1 MPLTLGHEIVGVVE
15 ALGPDAEGVEIG
27 APRVAFPWIGCR
39 ACAVCEHEREQ
50 LCLSPKFLG
59 ARVHGGYSEY
69 VIVPHPKYLVDYGSV
84 PTELACTFACAGLT
98 AYSALKK
105 VAPLTEDDHL
115 VLIGAGG
122 VGLSGLHIAPSVVP
136 AKLIVAD
143 VDPQKRGIARQAG
156 AFATIDNS
164 EPDAVAKVIELTGG
178 GARAAIDFVGAPQ
191 TARFG
196 VDVLRKG
203 GTLINVGL
211 YGGAMS
217 LPLPLMP
224 LRSLTLRGSYVGTLE
239 EMEEVMALGRAGK
252 VPPIPLDVRP
262 LCGCAAARSRTCAPA
277 GSPAASSSGRTPE
290 RAAAAATRSGRPR
303 GSSARRP
310 GAAGCRRHRSAVSSV
325 IARPLAWPSSSR
337 MRALSCHSALVM
349 PYTRSSSTSAA
360 TTHCAPTLT
369 VGVSGTP
376 S

>member
-1 MPLTLGHEIVGVVE
+1 MHSYQIVEWGKPVELREHPTPTPKGTEVLLRVTAAGICHSDLHINDGFFDLGEGRRAELGKLGASLPLTLGHEIVGVVE

-39 ACAVCEHEREQ
+39 QCAVCEHEREQ

-69 VIVPHPKYLVDYGSV
+69 VIVPHAKYLIDYGNV

-98 AYSALKK
+98 AYAAIKK

-156 AFATIDNS
+156 AFETIDNS

-178 GARAAIDFVGAPQ
+178 GARASIDFVGAPQ

-196 VDVLRKG
+196 LDILRRG

-211 YGGAMS
+211 YGGAMA

-224 LRSLTLRGSYVGTLE
+224 QRSLTLRGSYVGTLE

-252 VPPIPLDVRP
+252 VPPIPLD
-262 LCGCAAARSRTCAPA
+262 L
-277 GSPAASSSGRTPE
+277 
-290 RAAAAATRSGRPR
+290 
-303 GSSARRP
+303 
-310 GAAGCRRHRSAVSSV
+310 
-325 IARPLAWPSSSR
+325 RPLAQAAQALDDL
-337 MRALSCHSALVM
+337 RAGRVAGRVILKPDA
-349 PYTRSSSTSAA
+349 
-360 TTHCAPTLT
+360 
-369 VGVSGTP
+369 
-376 S
+376 

>member
-1 MPLTLGHEIVGVVE
+1 MRSYQIVEWGQPIELREQPTPTPQGTEVLLRVTAAGICHSDLHINDGFFDLGEGRKAELGKLGARLPLTLGHEIVGVVE

-39 ACAVCEHEREQ
+39 ECAVCEHEREQ
-50 LCLSPKFLG
+50 LCLSPRFLG

-69 VIVPHPKYLVDYGSV
+69 AIVPHPKYLIDYGNV

-98 AYSALKK
+98 AYAALKK

-122 VGLSGLHIAPSVVP
+122 VGLSGLHIAPSVV
-136 AKLIVAD
+136 AARLIVAD

-156 AFATIDNS
+156 ASATIDNS
-164 EPDAVAKVIELTGG
+164 EPDAVAKVMELTGG

-196 VDVLRKG
+196 LDVLRRG
-203 GTLINVGL
+203 GTLVHVGL

-224 LRSLTLRGSYVGTLE
+224 QRSLTLRGSYVGTLE
-239 EMEEVMALGRAGK
+239 EMEEVMALGREGK

-262 LCGCAAARSRTCAPA
+262 LSAAPQALQDLRA
-277 GSPAASSSGRTPE
+277 GRVAGRVILK
-290 RAAAAATRSGRPR
+290 
-303 GSSARRP
+303 P
-310 GAAGCRRHRSAVSSV
+310 GA
-325 IARPLAWPSSSR
+325 
-337 MRALSCHSALVM
+337 
-349 PYTRSSSTSAA
+349 
-360 TTHCAPTLT
+360 
-369 VGVSGTP
+369 
-376 S
+376 

>member
-1 MPLTLGHEIVGVVE
+1 LQLRERPTPTPDGTEVLLRVSAAGICHSDLHIWDGFFDLGEGKRLELGKVGARLPLTLGHEIVGVVE
-15 ALGPDAEGVEIG
+15 GLGPDAEGVSVG
-27 APRVAFPWIGCR
+27 DRRVAFPWIGCR
-39 ACAVCEHEREQ
+39 QCAVCEHEREQ
-50 LCLSPKFLG
+50 HCLSPKFLG

-69 VIVPHPKYLVDYGSV
+69 VVVPHPKYLIDHGSV

-98 AYSALKK
+98 AYAAIKK
-105 VAPLTEDDHL
+105 VAPLTEDDYL

-164 EPDAVAKVIELTGG
+164 EPDAVANVIELTGG

-211 YGGAMS
+211 YGGALS
-217 LPLPLMP
+217 LPLPPMP
-224 LRSLTLRGSYVGTLE
+224 IRSLTLRGSYVGTLE
-239 EMEEVMALGRAGK
+239 EMEEVMALGREGK

-262 LCGCAAARSRTCAPA
+262 LSAAPQALEDLRA
-277 GSPAASSSGRTPE
+277 GRVSGRIIL
-290 RAAAAATRSGRPR
+290 RPD
-303 GSSARRP
+303 A
-310 GAAGCRRHRSAVSSV
+310 
-325 IARPLAWPSSSR
+325 
-337 MRALSCHSALVM
+337 
-349 PYTRSSSTSAA
+349 
-360 TTHCAPTLT
+360 
-369 VGVSGTP
+369 
-376 S
+376 

>member
-1 MPLTLGHEIVGVVE
+1 MRSYQIVEWGQPIELREHPTPMPKGTEVLLRVTAAGICHSDLHINDGFFDLGEGRKVELGKLGASLPLTLGHEIAGVVE
-15 ALGPDAEGVEIG
+15 ALGPDARGVEIG

-39 ACAVCEHEREQ
+39 ACAVCAHEREQ

-84 PTELACTFACAGLT
+84 PTALACTFACAGLT
-98 AYSALKK
+98 AYSALRK
-105 VAPLTEDDHL
+105 VAPLSEDDHL

-136 AKLIVAD
+136 AKRIVAD

-196 VDVLRKG
+196 IDVLRKG
-203 GTLINVGL
+203 GTLMVGL
-211 YGGAMS
+211 YGGALS

-224 LRSLTLRGSYVGTLE
+224 QRSLTLRGSYVGTLE

-252 VPPIPLDVRP
+252 VPPIPIDVRP
-262 LCGCAAARSRTCAPA
+262 LSDAPQALDDLRA
-277 GSPAASSSGRTPE
+277 GRVSGR
-290 RAAAAATRSGRPR
+290 
-303 GSSARRP
+303 
-310 GAAGCRRHRSAVSSV
+310 V
-325 IARPLAWPSSSR
+325 ILQPD
-337 MRALSCHSALVM
+337 V
-349 PYTRSSSTSAA
+349 
-360 TTHCAPTLT
+360 
-369 VGVSGTP
+369 
-376 S
+376 

>member
-1 MPLTLGHEIVGVVE
+1 MRSYQIVEWGQPIELREHPTPMPQGTEVLLRVTAAGICHSDLHINDGFFDLGEGRRAELGRLGATLPLTLGHEIVGVVE
-15 ALGPDAEGVEIG
+15 ALGPEAEGVEIA

-39 ACAVCEHEREQ
+39 NCAVCEHEREQ

-69 VIVPHPKYLVDYGSV
+69 VIVPHPKYLIDYGSV
-84 PTELACTFACAGLT
+84 PTEVACTFACAGLT
-98 AYSALKK
+98 AYAAIKK
-105 VAPLTEDDHL
+105 VAPLSEDDFL

-136 AKLIVAD
+136 ARLIVAD

-156 AFATIDNS
+156 AFETIDNS

-178 GARAAIDFVGAPQ
+178 GARASIDFVGAPQ

-196 VDVLRKG
+196 LDVLRKG
-203 GTLINVGL
+203 GTLVNVGL
-211 YGGAMS
+211 YGGAMA

-224 LRSLTLRGSYVGTLE
+224 QRSLSLRGSYVGTLE

-262 LCGCAAARSRTCAPA
+262 LAQAARSLDDLRA
-277 GSPAASSSGRTPE
+277 GRVSGR
-290 RAAAAATRSGRPR
+290 
-303 GSSARRP
+303 
-310 GAAGCRRHRSAVSSV
+310 V
-325 IARPLAWPSSSR
+325 ILKPDA
-337 MRALSCHSALVM
+337 
-349 PYTRSSSTSAA
+349 
-360 TTHCAPTLT
+360 
-369 VGVSGTP
+369 
-376 S
+376 